1 MNGREIFHET
11 IKCSYRENVLL
22 INRSRCP
29 DLLGNPLSTSAH
41 SFENLTSTPWHSLF
55 DYLIIRECEFR
66 LVTCS
71 VLGDWRQCKD
81 WSVTVGILLPFRGQ
95 GSLNHEKE
103 ITSNT
108 LKAKK
113 TKFKNVKESKKTNDD
128 KEGGKF
134 KGISL

>member
-71 VLGDWRQCKD
+71 VLGDWRQCKH

-128 KEGGKF
+128 NEGGKF

>member
-1 MNGREIFHET
+1 MQGLVRHCWNFT
-11 IKCSYRENVLL
+11 A
-22 INRSRCP
+22 
-29 DLLGNPLSTSAH
+29 LSGS
-41 SFENLTSTPWHSLF
+41 
-55 DYLIIRECEFR
+55 
-66 LVTCS
+66 
-71 VLGDWRQCKD
+71 
-81 WSVTVGILLPFRGQ
+81 

>member
-11 IKCSYRENVLL
+11 IKCSYREIVLL

-29 DLLGNPLSTSAH
+29 DFLGIPLSTSTH
-41 SFENLTSTPWHSLF
+41 SFENSTSTPWHSLF

-71 VLGDWRQCKD
+71 VLGDWRQCKH
-81 WSVTVGILLPFRGQ
+81 WSVTVVILHPCRGR
-95 GSLNHEKE
+95 GSLNHERE

-113 TKFKNVKESKKTNDD
+113 TKLEKVKESKKTDDD
-128 KEGGKF
+128 KEGGEV
-134 KGISL
+134 